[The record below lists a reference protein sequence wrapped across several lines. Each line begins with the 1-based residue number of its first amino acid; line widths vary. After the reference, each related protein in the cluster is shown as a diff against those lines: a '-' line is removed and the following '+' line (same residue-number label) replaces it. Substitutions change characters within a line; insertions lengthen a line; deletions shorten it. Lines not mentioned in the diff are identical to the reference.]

1 MSEHLILYGSR
12 LDAGRLSRTLTH
24 LLRLNR
30 RAQESGQAATP
41 ICIWGTHGLGKTML
55 VEEVARQLGWEF
67 AYCAPAQF
75 EEMGDLHGLP
85 MIERDDGNSSD
96 STGSNSRTAR
106 TRFAP
111 PDWVPTRPGPGV
123 LLLDD
128 LNRADDR
135 ILRGMMQL
143 LQRGQM
149 FSWSL
154 PPGWQI
160 VATANPGGGDYS
172 VTPLDDAM
180 LTRFLHLT
188 LVFDARAWAAWAT
201 QAGVDPRGVSFVLCY
216 PELVNH
222 RRTTPRTL
230 TQFFH
235 QIRHIPDLLAE
246 RDLVYV
252 LGMSALEEST
262 VAAFLSFVSDNL
274 PWLISPEEILSA
286 DPDHTHRRLDEISS
300 AGKRGTR
307 RVDRLGTVC
316 ARLYLHLCRADR
328 PPEALSQDPAV
339 RERLVRFLLHPAL
352 PNDLR
357 LSLHRDLIRD
367 GGPEVADLLRDRR
380 LATLLLEQM

>member
-1 MSEHLILYGSR
+1 MAENLILYGSR
-12 LDAGRLSRTLTH
+12 LDAGRMSRSLSH
-24 LLRLNR
+24 LLRLNQQ
-30 RAQESGQAATP
+30 AQDRGGSATP

-55 VEEVARQLGWEF
+55 VEDLAKQLSWRF

-85 MIERDDGNSSD
+85 MITSGE
-96 STGSNSRTAR
+96 AR

-111 PDWVPTRPGPGV
+111 PDWVPTGEGPGI

-135 ILRGMMQL
+135 ILRGLMQL
-143 LQRGQM
+143 FQRGEM

-154 PPGWQI
+154 PPRWQI
-160 VATANPGGGDYS
+160 VATANPEGGDYS

-188 LVFDARAWAAWAT
+188 LTFDARSWAAWAT
-201 QAGVDPRGVSFVLCY
+201 GAAVDPRGIAFVLCY

-222 RRTTPRTL
+222 RRTTPRSL
-230 TQFFH
+230 TQFFS
-235 QIRHIPDLLAE
+235 QIRDIPDLLAE
-246 RDLVYV
+246 RELVYI

-274 PWLISPEEILSA
+274 PWLLSPEEILDQLSSEEI
-286 DPDHTHRRLDEISS
+286 DRRMTAISG
-300 AGKRGTR
+300 AGARGTR
-307 RVDRLGTVC
+307 RVDRLGTIC
-316 ARLYLHLCRADR
+316 TRLYLYLCRADYR
-328 PPEALSQDPAV
+328 PDDGHG
-339 RERLVRFLLHPAL
+339 ERLVHFLLHPSI

-367 GGPEVADLLRDRR
+367 GAPGVTALLRDRR
-380 LATLLLEQM
+380 LAAFLLEQM